1 MKSGLL
7 LLQLLGLSIAISWA
21 IRNLGPRFPLPATD
35 AVALALVL
43 LPPLLLGIALAWRW
57 QSLATAANSG
67 SDKANP
73 QPTDQAEG

>member
-35 AVALALVL
+35 AAALSLVL

-57 QSLATAANSG
+57 RSLAIAAN

-73 QPTDQAEG
+73 QPADQAEG